1 MDDLAAPPAG
11 GLPPTDGLRL
21 TLRGGG
27 RVIVRPSGTE
37 PKVKAYLEVV
47 EAPDIDLDAARARAA
62 DRLSSLRADVA
73 DLLG

>member
-1 MDDLAAPPAG
+1 MADTLALTEAV
-11 GLPPTDGLRL
+11 RL
-21 TLRGGG
+21 TLSGRG

-47 EAPDIDLDAARARAA
+47 EEPEADLVAARARAA
-62 DRLSSLRADVA
+62 DRLSSRRADVA